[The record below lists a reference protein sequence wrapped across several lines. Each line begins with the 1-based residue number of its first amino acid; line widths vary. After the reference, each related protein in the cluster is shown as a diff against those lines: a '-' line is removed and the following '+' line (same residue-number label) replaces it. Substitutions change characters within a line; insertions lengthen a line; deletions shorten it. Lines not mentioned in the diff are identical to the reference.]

1 MEKRKNKGMIIGFL
15 IGLLVAAVTFFI
27 LYYFKIVSFDVK
39 NDATGKAND
48 NKEIVDNKQNNVE
61 NIDEDILKE
70 LLPIIGLDKNYKT
83 DTNCDFSI
91 IFIKN
96 GDKRLDSYDKWQAYN
111 LFLVNYHQKYGYD
124 STNYEKC
131 IKPGDTVAGGNCFEY
146 PKERI
151 PQILDL
157 YDFSY
162 TQEEIFEGFIENG
175 NNYYRVYDNGGF
187 CAGFD
192 SYKHNISSWY
202 GIEKSE
208 ILDTKEYIT
217 VRDKIE
223 LNYENGDSSSSII
236 YYTFKLVDGRY
247 KLWLYSIY

>member
-15 IGLLVAAVTFFI
+15 IGLLVAGIAIFI

-39 NDATGKAND
+39 NVFNKAND
-48 NKEIVDNKQNNVE
+48 NKDIVEENNVE

-70 LLPIIGLDKNYKT
+70 LLPVIGIDENYKT

-91 IFIKN
+91 VFIKN
-96 GDKRLDSYDKWQAYN
+96 GDKRLDSYDRWEAYN

-124 STNYEKC
+124 SIEAEKC
-131 IKPGDTVAGGNCFEY
+131 IKFDGTVAGGSCFAY
-146 PKERI
+146 SKERI

-162 TQEEIFEGFIENG
+162 TQKKIFEGFIEDE
-175 NNYYRVYDNGGF
+175 NNYYKVYDNGGF
-187 CAGFD
+187 CAGYD

-202 GIEKSE
+202 GMENNKMP
-208 ILDTKEYIT
+208 DTNEYIT
-217 VRDKIE
+217 IKDKIE
-223 LNYENGDSSSSII
+223 LNYENGDSSSSVI
-236 YYTFKLVDGRY
+236 YYVFKLVDGRY
-247 KLWLYSIY
+247 KLWLYNIY